1 MSQEVYS
8 FFLHKILYRFL
19 YERETRRLY
28 TRETF
33 DRQYSSYK
41 MKITI
46 FPVEIKTFPGLQ
58 SGALCKATKLRKL
71 YITAYNGVKNF
82 NFPNILEYN
91 NGLRHLVIDVRVKF
105 YYRKY
110 CFFTK
115 RFQQVEDNRT

>member
-1 MSQEVYS
+1 
-8 FFLHKILYRFL
+8 
-19 YERETRRLY
+19 
-28 TRETF
+28 
-33 DRQYSSYK
+33 

-115 RFQQVEDNRT
+115 CCYQVGDSQT